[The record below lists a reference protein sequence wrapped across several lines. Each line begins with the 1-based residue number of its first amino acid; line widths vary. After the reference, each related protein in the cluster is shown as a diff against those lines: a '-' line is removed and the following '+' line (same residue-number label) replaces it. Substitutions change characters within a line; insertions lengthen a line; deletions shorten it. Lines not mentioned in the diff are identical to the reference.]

1 MKKSLLAVA
10 VLGAMSGAAFAQVAP
25 NNITLY
31 GIVDAG
37 LQNQRVTGTNVDS
50 ASVSGLNSG
59 IQSGNRWG
67 LRGSEDLGGGLRANF
82 NLESGFTLDNGT
94 SAQGSRLFGRA
105 SWVGLSGGF
114 GEVRLGR
121 QTIFSSAFVVG
132 IADPFG
138 VGFGLAGYQGTVP
151 NLGIAAS
158 SAPGGGVPGIVGTG
172 NFNLGSQAA
181 GTQRNDNTLMYLSP
195 NINGFQGGVYYT
207 FGEVATPRTPST
219 AKANWVGAGV
229 TYTQG
234 PLALGLAYDT
244 RDSSTNATNSR
255 DDKWLNL
262 AASYN
267 FGVATV
273 RFGYYDED
281 ASLSN
286 NGQADADRSGWIL
299 GATVPLGGGSLLASY
314 QTGKIDYRPATAA
327 DDKLRKYAFG
337 YTYPLS
343 RRTNVYTSFA
353 QARLKDEG
361 SSPST
366 IKAREFS
373 LGVRH
378 TF

>member
-1 MKKSLLAVA
+1 MKKSILAVA

-31 GIVDAG
+31 GIVDVG
-37 LQNQRVTGTNVDS
+37 LVNQRVSADSLPS
-50 ASVSGLNSG
+50 ASRTGLDSS
-59 IQSGNRWG
+59 IQNGNRWG

-82 NLESGFTLDNGT
+82 NLESGFSLDNGT
-94 SAQGSRLFGRA
+94 SAQGGRLFGRA
-105 SWVGLSGGF
+105 AWMGLSGGF

-121 QTIFSSAFVVG
+121 QAIYSSTFVTG

-138 VGFGLAGYQGTVP
+138 NGFNLAGYSMVVP
-151 NLGIAAS
+151 NLGAA
-158 SAPGGGVPGIVGTG
+158 AITGPGGGVPGIVGTG
-172 NFNLGSQAA
+172 TFTLGSQAA
-181 GTQRNDNTLMYLSP
+181 VPQRNDNTIMYLTP
-195 NINGFQGGVYYT
+195 NMSGLQGGVYYT
-207 FGEVATPRTPST
+207 FGEVASPV
-219 AKANWVGAGV
+219 AANASKNNWIGAGV

-244 RDSSTNATNSR
+244 RDSSTNAANSR

-267 FGVATV
+267 FGVATA
-273 RFGYYDED
+273 RFGYYSEK
-281 ASLSN
+281 ASN
-286 NGQADADRSGWIL
+286 TYIAQADADRDGWIL
-299 GATVPLGGGSLLASY
+299 GANVPLGGGNLMASY
-314 QTGKIDYRPATAA
+314 QTGKIDYRAVGVS
-327 DDKLRKYAFG
+327 DDKLRKLAVG

-343 RRTNVYTSFA
+343 RRTNIYSSFA

-361 SSPST
+361 PGNFT
-366 IKAREFS
+366 VKARELN